1 MSTRES
7 CQGQVLRC
15 TFEEVIQTKSRAS
28 CIRPFSVQAKLKSQ
42 TCHQPGERRQEENRS
57 THQAICFGMPAL
69 CGRCRLCRSDEVARL
84 LKGQAR
90 YFCLLMSSRASPRFS
105 CGLHMIP
112 QCLRGAPRIFGVK
125 SGAQFV
131 FPKLQTK
138 AVEHLLYN
146 IAAVYVGVLPDLRPG
161 HVQLRYAPI
170 ILGFCQRAFWAR
182 GCRKASSLCCC
193 RVLFAGVAC
202 QFSLL
207 SRSLVSAVGV
217 S

>member
-138 AVEHLLYN
+138 AVEHLLYKN
-146 IAAVYVGVLPDLRPG
+146 RRCLCRGAARSPARTRAAAIRSDHFGVLP
-161 HVQLRYAPI
+161 ACF
-170 ILGFCQRAFWAR
+170 LGQRLQEGFQF
-182 GCRKASSLCCC
+182 
-193 RVLFAGVAC
+193 VL
-202 QFSLL
+202 L
-207 SRSLVSAVGV
+207 
-217 S
+217 